1 MRRYR
6 GIYLLCVLCATIW
19 FSGCAPKVIT
29 PRTIGTIGMER
40 RVLIATQESQ
50 FKESVVNKVIEEL
63 EGDEVYIEVVDLKA
77 LSQKPP
83 ERYEAV
89 VILNEYQFFRLNH
102 HVREYLKNADEEE
115 KKRIILITTA
125 GSPHRMREVTEV
137 DAISSASKPERA
149 DTVSE
154 TILQKV
160 HTLFSSK

>member
-6 GIYLLCVLCATIW
+6 GIYLLCVLCATVW
-19 FSGCAPKVIT
+19 FSSCAPKVIT

-77 LSQKPP
+77 LSQKPR

>member
-1 MRRYR
+1 MRKSR
-6 GIYLLCVLCATIW
+6 GAYLLCVLCATVW
-19 FSGCAPKVIT
+19 FLGCAPKVIT
-29 PRTIGTIGMER
+29 PHTIGTIGSER

-50 FKESVVNKVIEEL
+50 FKEAVINRVIEEL

-77 LSQKPP
+77 LSQKPR

-89 VILNEYQFFRLNH
+89 VILNEYQFFSLHH
-102 HVREYLKNADEEE
+102 HVRKYLKDADEEE
-115 KKRIILITTA
+115 KKKIILITTA
-125 GSPHRMREVTEV
+125 GSPHRVREVTEV